1 MQVTNTMPETKF
13 FTNQQK
19 FRQWLEKHYDTATE
33 LWVGFYKI
41 TSKNKG
47 MTYHQA
53 VEEALCFGWIDGIRK
68 SLDAESYTNRFTPRK
83 PRSNWSNINVKH
95 IERLTKE
102 GRMHPAGLKAYEA
115 RDDKRTGIYSFE
127 NEPKKLPPAY
137 EKKFKANKAAWKFYE
152 SQPAGYKRITVH
164 WVTSAKQEAT
174 REKRLA
180 ELIRDSQNGERIK
193 LLRRTPP
200 NS

>member
-1 MQVTNTMPETKF
+1 MQVTNTMPETRF
-13 FTNQQK
+13 FASQQK

-33 LWVGFYKI
+33 LWVGFYKVS
-41 TSKNKG
+41 SKNKG
-47 MTYHQA
+47 MTYHEA

-127 NEPKKLPPAY
+127 NEPKKLPPVY

-164 WVTSAKQEAT
+164 WVTRAKQEAT